1 MKKRLIFFLM
11 VFLTACGMSQSVVKA
26 GPFEIT
32 QPMAMAAQTGGTTG
46 AFMTIKN
53 TGSEADWLIGASF
66 AQAEM
71 TQVHETVMEN
81 DVMTMREVP
90 ALEIPAGQAV
100 ELRHGSYHI
109 MLMGLTADLTPGET
123 VTVTLKFEKAGEIS
137 VPLTVMKP

>member
-1 MKKRLIFFLM
+1 MKKWFSIVLL
-11 VFLTACGMSQSVVKA
+11 VFLTACGMSPSPVKA

-32 QPMAMAAQTGGTTG
+32 QPVIMAAKTGETTG

-53 TGSEADWLIGASF
+53 TGAETDRLVGASF
-66 AQAEM
+66 AQAGM
-71 TQVHETVMEN
+71 TQVHETVIEN
-81 DVMTMREVP
+81 EVMTMREVP
-90 ALEIPAGQAV
+90 ALEIPAGQMV

-123 VTVTLKFEKAGEIS
+123 VTLTLKFEKAGEVA

>member
-1 MKKRLIFFLM
+1 M
-11 VFLTACGMSQSVVKA
+11 VFLTACGMSQAVLKA
-26 GPFEIT
+26 GPFEMT
-32 QPMAMAAQTGGTTG
+32 QPVVMAAKTGGTTG

-53 TGSEADWLIGASF
+53 TGAQADRLVGASF

-71 TQVHETVMEN
+71 AQVHETVMEN

-109 MLMGLTADLTPGET
+109 MLMGLTADLTPGEV
-123 VTVTLKFEKAGEIS
+123 VTLTLKFEKAGEIV